1 MKPTIIGTGVP
12 KDAKIIAGNNG
23 KRYVAFTV
31 EHHDQ
36 RLQYPVRV
44 SCVTSSQD
52 PDRTAREI
60 EAARLIQYVGEAD
73 AEAYESKQTGKPL
86 GKLKVWVN
94 RWDALDY
101 GPKSAPAGEANQKAN
116 PFKKPQPA
124 VPAEAAK
131 AADGA
136 DLEVPF

>member
-52 PDRTAREI
+52 PDKTAREI
-60 EAARLIQYVGEAD
+60 EAARLIQYVGEAE

-86 GKLKVWVN
+86 GKLKGWVN
-94 RWDALDY
+94 RWDVLDY
-101 GPKSAPAGEANQKAN
+101 GPASAPTGEANQKPS
-116 PFKKPQPA
+116 PFRKPQAAAPA
-124 VPAEAAK
+124 KPS
-131 AADGA
+131 D
-136 DLEVPF
+136 DTDPPVPF

>member
-52 PDRTAREI
+52 PDKTAREI

-73 AEAYESKQTGKPL
+73 AEGYTSQSSGKVI

-101 GPKSAPAGEANQKAN
+101 GPTSAPTGEANQKPS
-116 PFKKPQPA
+116 PFRKPQPA
-124 VPAEAAK
+124 APAVEAK
-131 AADGA
+131 PVDES
-136 DLEVPF
+136 DPVPF

>member
-36 RLQYPVRV
+36 HLQYPIRV

-52 PDRTAREI
+52 PDKAAREI
-60 EAARLIQYVGEAD
+60 EAARLIQYVGEAE
-73 AEAYESKQTGKPL
+73 AEAYESKQTGKPM
-86 GKLKVWVN
+86 GKLKCWVN

-101 GPKSAPAGEANQKAN
+101 GPKSAPAGEANQKPS
-116 PFKKPQPA
+116 PFKKPQ
-124 VPAEAAK
+124 AATPQQISK
-131 AADGA
+131 DTAQDNS
-136 DLEVPF
+136 DIPF